1 MRHRKDTLT
10 KKFFLTS
17 TENVMM
23 TRKEKNAHKLDSFT
37 LVGDTTLKLHCP
49 EDGLQNMQLTLFYW
63 VQINETHWWKMS
75 LYYKNWRFFS
85 PSVNV
90 TIILQVDNAEMDKTN
105 TNWSGVNL
113 SHTLTSFEKSHLGR
127 CEKATF
133 YQTLHVTVG
142 KA

>member
-1 MRHRKDTLT
+1 
-10 KKFFLTS
+10 
-17 TENVMM
+17 MM

-37 LVGDTTLKLHCP
+37 LAGDATLKLHCP

-63 VQINETHWWKMS
+63 VQINEV
-75 LYYKNWRFFS
+75 KNGEKCLFIIKIGGFFS

-90 TIILQVDNAEMDKTN
+90 TIILQADNAEMDKTN

-113 SHTLTSFEKSHLGR
+113 SHTLTSFEKSHPGR
-127 CEKATF
+127 CEKAIS
-133 YQTLHVTVG
+133 YQTPHVTVG